1 MCARRESGVW
11 LTFADHQ
18 HVVVLFVV
26 VQAHLRATSPL
37 ATTPLARSQ
46 RRVVGCVAGARTLQ
60 RSSSSSDTSNR
71 CSDSTH
77 ECNSRSVKASSRV
90 ARAAI
95 GEPTALYLPSPSM
108 TRTSDRGG
116 GGHGT
121 AGGLGGAR
129 SAVLEHLF
137 HIRPE
142 LLDVRVL
149 RLPNNR
155 NIGQMPNENA
165 DKKHKTKQKTARPRS
180 PGSCRKSG

>member
-116 GGHGT
+116 GDGT

-149 RLPNNR
+149 RLPKNR
-155 NIGQMPNENA
+155 SESMPNKNA
-165 DKKHKTKQKTARPRS
+165 DKANSARS